1 MILNVRH
8 RGLKR
13 LYENDD
19 PRRVNPEHV
28 EKLRNILARL
38 DVAQRPEDMDLFGF
52 RLHPLTGDRA
62 GTWSTGAGKD
72 RLWLALRRFATAWAH
87 HGHAIPS

>member
-62 GTWSTGAGKD
+62 GTWSVTVRANW
-72 RLWLALRRFATAWAH
+72 RVTFRFEGEDVADVH
-87 HGHAIPS
+87 YEDYH

>member
-19 PRRVNPEHV
+19 PHRLNPEHV

-38 DVAQRPEDMDLFGF
+38 EVAQGPEDMD
-52 RLHPLTGDRA
+52 
-62 GTWSTGAGKD
+62 
-72 RLWLALRRFATAWAH
+72 
-87 HGHAIPS
+87 